1 MQEVS
6 WALVW
11 SLVYNSGVKINC
23 SWCYRWEELTGE
35 RWRTLGSW
43 WRRCWRCV
51 CRGSLWR
58 RRPWTLSWVRL
69 TDWSRNSS
77 CQQHW
82 VLRSTCE
89 LFQDQEIQINSCA
102 AAGRKWSEPFYSEGC
117 NDGYQVFFS
126 ILDFFSRC
134 VTTWYCQSKVSVMIQ
149 TQAVSESLWVKRAI
163 VELLRAENVTV
174 YFVFVRLNK
183 ASTSE
188 LYLVLQLYNCIL

>member
-1 MQEVS
+1 MEDTRLVVEEML
-6 WALVW
+6 ALCLQRIAV
-11 SLVYNSGVKINC
+11 
-23 SWCYRWEELTGE
+23 EEKAMDTELGE
-35 RWRTLGSW
+35 
-43 WRRCWRCV
+43 
-51 CRGSLWR
+51 
-58 RRPWTLSWVRL
+58 

-188 LYLVLQLYNCIL
+188 FFLVSDASVKRYNIMGH